1 MAEVFIDMTVSMMIA
16 ILAFIGLLVAISV
29 TVHEIVLEVNDDLM
43 NIIT

>member
-1 MAEVFIDMTVSMMIA
+1 MAEVFIDMAVSMMIA
-16 ILAFIGLLVAISV
+16 ILALICLVAISV